1 MLLLLRVMRASR
13 SLGARPLHTV
23 FVVEEAH
30 SLLIDQMSGQ
40 PTTFARLYESAL
52 AELRAVGIGFATVDQ
67 RPALLPAGVLSNSVT
82 KLALASTHGDDRNA
96 IAKALALSEP
106 QEQRFGSLSTGEAL
120 LQTAGTPA
128 HFVRLEA

>member
-1 MLLLLRVMRASR
+1 MDKV
-13 SLGARPLHTV
+13 
-23 FVVEEAH
+23 
-30 SLLIDQMSGQ
+30 I
-40 PTTFARLYESAL
+40 L
-52 AELRAVGIGFATVDQ
+52 AKENGTDVSDM
-67 RPALLPAGVLSNSVT
+67 LPAGVLSNSVT